1 MKNSNQPIKRSFL
14 MNMIIALTAVFHN
27 SPSSTSKDNRGGSSF
42 GDPIF
47 SPKRGK
53 FKGYMR
59 NLGMSSRER
68 KNWKN

>member
-1 MKNSNQPIKRSFL
+1 MKNSKQPIKRSFL
-14 MNMIIALTAVFHN
+14 MNMIIALTAVFH
-27 SPSSTSKDNRGGSSF
+27 TSNAPATKDNRGGSSF

-47 SPKRGK
+47 TPKRTK

-59 NLGMSSRER
+59 NPGMSSRER